1 MEESVNT
8 GAAKLH
14 TLFEKHTQRLR
25 FFALLIS
32 GIALGLIFNAICR
45 YQYSSS
51 LLDRVRNCFAPPFDG
66 ADSPISVFRVIL
78 SSSGVDIVLI
88 LLIYLFGLTYI
99 CRQGCSAILILRGV
113 ALGVSVGVLASSA
126 ASKIIETEHPVVC
139 SVCFLGAFCAV
150 SVLFVLV
157 SCFAQRASVL
167 FRGLSERSS
176 NMIFTARFAA
186 YALAC
191 AASVGAVI
199 LLKAIYLLL
208 IYLFTK

>member
-14 TLFEKHTQRLR
+14 TLFEKHTQLLR

-113 ALGVSVGVLASSA
+113 ALGVLASSA